1 MVDTYSMRETSDV
14 ADTVYLLL
22 KHKPAVRKRSCAE
35 CTPGRGV
42 CVLTGLGVC
51 AQLNKKQ
58 ETSEWLVA
66 ATEALPTVVLPSE
79 RQRFLHEVL
88 DANSGS
94 RDSVSYSFRE
104 LGRLCR
110 QRADPLE
117 RSRSPSQPAE

>member
-1 MVDTYSMRETSDV
+1 MRGV
-14 ADTVYLLL
+14 RVGALL
-22 KHKPAVRKRSCAE
+22 
-35 CTPGRGV
+35 TPGPRLV
-42 CVLTGLGVC
+42 H
-51 AQLNKKQ
+51 Q